1 MLARA
6 KSVASADDPIAKLIS
21 EGAHRQAVEQ
31 CVETYGAAIG
41 RLCMAILG
49 NQSDAEEVAQ
59 ETLLAAHK
67 AMSNY
72 RGEGSVKAWLFG
84 IARRQ
89 CARYLERNV
98 GKHRHLRVVDEP
110 ATDGTPD
117 GDLAKARRAGSVRA
131 ALALLKPSER
141 ETLILRYQADL
152 SFREIA
158 DACGIEEAAA
168 RKRASRGLQHLRNT
182 LTQEG
187 VE

>member
-6 KSVASADDPIAKLIS
+6 KSVATADDPIAKLIN
-21 EGAHRQAVEQ
+21 EGDHRQAVEQ
-31 CVETYGAAIG
+31 CVEVYGAAIG
-41 RLCMAILG
+41 RLCMAMLG
-49 NQSDAEEVAQ
+49 SQSDAEEVAQ

-67 AMSNY
+67 TMSNY
-72 RGEGSVKAWLFG
+72 RGDGSVKAWLFG

-98 GKHRHLRVVDEP
+98 GKHKHLRVVDEP
-110 ATDGTPD
+110 TAESGPDSELAT
-117 GDLAKARRAGSVRA
+117 ARRAASVRA

-141 ETLILRYQADL
+141 ETLILRYQAEL

-158 DACGIEEAAA
+158 AACGIEEAAA

-182 LTQEG
+182 LSREG